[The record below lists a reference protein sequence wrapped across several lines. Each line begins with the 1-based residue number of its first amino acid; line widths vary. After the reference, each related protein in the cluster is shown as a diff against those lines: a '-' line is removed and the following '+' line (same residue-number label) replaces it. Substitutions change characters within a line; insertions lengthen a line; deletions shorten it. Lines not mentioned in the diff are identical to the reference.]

1 MELIFEKVIPESR
14 LPNYSHPTDSGMDA
28 YALLVNYPAGVVVH
42 AGGKI
47 KISIGVRASIPEGY
61 ELQLRLRSSL
71 SSKGIIGAF
80 GTIDTNY
87 RGEIFA
93 VLYNNSGCDFVVYN
107 GDRIGQLVL
116 APVYH
121 AEIREGK
128 VDTNTDRGTGGFGS
142 TGV

>member
-1 MELIFEKVIPESR
+1 MELIFEKVIPESK
-14 LPNYSHPTDSGMDA
+14 LPNYAHPTDSGMDA
-28 YALLVNYPAGVVVH
+28 YAQLVNFPAGVVVK

-61 ELQLRLRSSL
+61 ELQLRP
-71 SSKGIIGAF
+71 KGIMVAF
-80 GTIDTNY
+80 GTIDTHY

-93 VLYNNSGCDFVVYN
+93 VMYNDSGCDLVVYN
-107 GDRIGQLVL
+107 EDRICQLVL

-128 VDTNTDRGTGGFGS
+128 VDTNTDRADSGFGS